1 MHFLALLNRDS
12 GTLRTADLDMLRQ
25 GIRGTLEAAGHS
37 VDIGILSGQEI
48 TEALRIA
55 AREEADVVMVG
66 GGDGTVSAAA
76 ASLMNSDKAL
86 AILPAGTMNLFARG
100 LGIPLALDA
109 AVEALAH
116 GEIRRVDIAAANGRL
131 FVHQFSIGI
140 HARLVQLRSR
150 LEFRSRLGKLWASV
164 RAAYDAMTSPP
175 VMNVTLIMG
184 ETELS
189 TTTTGIGISNN
200 LFGEGHLPYA
210 DIPDGGVIGI
220 YVSSAKSRA
229 EILWLLIAGVIGR
242 WQASEKIEIHE
253 TQTITLKVA
262 PRSGQRLCVMD
273 GELSVLE
280 PVTRIEILPKALRVL
295 APPQRN

>member
-1 MHFLALLNRDS
+1 
-12 GTLRTADLDMLRQ
+12 
-25 GIRGTLEAAGHS
+25 
-37 VDIGILSGQEI
+37 
-48 TEALRIA
+48 
-55 AREEADVVMVG
+55 
-66 GGDGTVSAAA
+66 
-76 ASLMNSDKAL
+76 
-86 AILPAGTMNLFARG
+86 
-100 LGIPLALDA
+100 
-109 AVEALAH
+109 
-116 GEIRRVDIAAANGRL
+116 
-131 FVHQFSIGI
+131 
-140 HARLVQLRSR
+140 
-150 LEFRSRLGKLWASV
+150 
-164 RAAYDAMTSPP
+164 MTSPP

-210 DIPDGGVIGI
+210 DIPDGGVLGI
-220 YVSSAKSRA
+220 YISSAKSRA
-229 EILWLLIAGVIGR
+229 EILWMLIAGVIGR